1 MIIGSIKIP
10 SILFIKGVYKKDC
23 SNDDI
28 FEKKILENTPS
39 VEIDFN
45 GDIDISDI
53 SSITNCNNF
62 VNYEKL
68 PNIFESIETW
78 QKKTKLKC
86 WNCTLSFTSIPVFIP
101 KVIEPNFGKGKNK
114 KNYSISVHGVFCTFA
129 CAKQHVENRNYSLSE
144 RVETLN
150 KLKLLY
156 KLFYGDK
163 MKDTP
168 STTTPFQM
176 KQYGG
181 DLTED
186 EYLEL
191 RENTPIKV

>member
-1 MIIGSIKIP
+1 
-10 SILFIKGVYKKDC
+10 
-23 SNDDI
+23 
-28 FEKKILENTPS
+28 
-39 VEIDFN
+39 
-45 GDIDISDI
+45 
-53 SSITNCNNF
+53 
-62 VNYEKL
+62 
-68 PNIFESIETW
+68 
-78 QKKTKLKC
+78 
-86 WNCTLSFTSIPVFIP
+86 
-101 KVIEPNFGKGKNK
+101 
-114 KNYSISVHGVFCTFA
+114 
-129 CAKQHVENRNYSLSE
+129 LSE